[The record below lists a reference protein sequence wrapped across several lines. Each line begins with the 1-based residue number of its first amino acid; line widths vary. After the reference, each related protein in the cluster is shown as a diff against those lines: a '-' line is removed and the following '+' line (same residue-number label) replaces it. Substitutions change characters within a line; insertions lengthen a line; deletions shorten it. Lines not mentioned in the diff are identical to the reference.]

1 MPPTAVSFGP
11 RKHSKGFSHVTFK
24 TSIAA
29 LFLAAASVVGFAA
42 TASAQVYS
50 VSCSLSST
58 GAVVPNGQIQVSGSG
73 FEPNL
78 ATSLTFTDADS
89 TETLGPIAV
98 GATGTFGPSAF
109 TLPASITG
117 SVTLSA
123 VCDSEDPGDPATTV
137 LGVVIT
143 TTTATT
149 AAVNNTAAL
158 PRTGDNSTE
167 PLATAGAAA
176 VALGAGIV
184 LVARRRRRAAA

>member
-1 MPPTAVSFGP
+1 M
-11 RKHSKGFSHVTFK
+11 TFK

-29 LFLAAASVVGFAA
+29 LTLVVASIVGFASS
-42 TASAQVYS
+42 TASAQEYS
-50 VSCSLSST
+50 VACSISST

-89 TETLGPIAV
+89 TQSLGPITV
-98 GATGTFGPSAF
+98 SPTGTFGPTAF

-117 SVTLSA
+117 SVSLSA
-123 VCDSEDPGDPATTV
+123 VCDSGAPGEPAATV

-143 TTTATT
+143 APTTTASG
-149 AAVNNTAAL
+149 AL
-158 PRTGDNSTE
+158 PRTGDDSTQ

-176 VALGAGIV
+176 VVLGAGVV
-184 LVARRRRRAAA
+184 LIARRRRRSGATV